1 MKNSAKRFIS
11 MMLSFLLI
19 ICMYSPIVSAAELGI
34 DSTVLLNIEAT
45 SKIRNQFPEEIKY
58 IEDCYDI
65 SINIIDQET
74 MQRIKKVAIP
84 NLDNIEYSFDE
95 FMSALAWARVEAESG
110 SLSSA
115 SAYVQYQTRAS
126 SDYGVLAGAHLM
138 DVPVGS
144 TLSVEYSDAISLAAG
159 SEVDGVTLDQGYSTS
174 FTYSVSGPSDGTTF
188 GTNNNYTAN
197 HRTAFAVLYGTVVW
211 SLFRGYH
218 IEESTAT
225 VVVYTMLADV
235 RIPTYCAPLSGG
247 VLYFSDP
254 NAYHNMIMRS
264 PDIFI

>member
-1 MKNSAKRFIS
+1 MSAKRFIS
-11 MMLSFLLI
+11 MMLSSLLI
-19 ICMYSPIVSAAELGI
+19 ICMYSPNVSAVELNA
-34 DSTVLLNIEAT
+34 DSTVLLNTEAT
-45 SKIRNQFPEEIKY
+45 NKIRNQFPEEIEY
-58 IEDCYDI
+58 IEDFYGI
-65 SINIIDQET
+65 SISIIDQET
-74 MQRIKKVAIP
+74 MERIKKVAIP
-84 NLDNIEYSFDE
+84 NLGKVEYSFSE
-95 FMSALAWARVEAESG
+95 LMNALAWARVEVENG
-110 SLSSA
+110 SLGSTN
-115 SAYVQYQTRAS
+115 AYVQYQTRAS

-159 SEVDGVTLDQGYSTS
+159 SEVVGVTLDQGYSTS
-174 FTYSVSGPSDGTTF
+174 FSYSVSGPSDGTTF
-188 GTNNNYTAN
+188 GTNNSYTAN

-225 VVVYTMLADV
+225 VVVYTMLSDV

-254 NAYHNMIMRS
+254 NAYHNMIVRS